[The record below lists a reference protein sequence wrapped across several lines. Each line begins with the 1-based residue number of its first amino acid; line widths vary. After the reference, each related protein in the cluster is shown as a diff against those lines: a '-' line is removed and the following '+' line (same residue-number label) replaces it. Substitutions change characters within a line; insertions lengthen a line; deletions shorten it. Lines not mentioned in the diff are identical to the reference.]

1 MMEDKISFIPKKNLS
16 PEPRGRRSGLGFFIA
31 ISALMFFLSGGLWG
45 GLILYEKYLN
55 DNNEQLNISLNKQK
69 GSFET
74 ASVKEIVNLSQKIN
88 LADRLI
94 KSHKAPSSIF
104 NFLSGYTLKDVR
116 FSSFDFSVSDDGA
129 VSVGMS
135 GLAKS
140 YSDIALQSEAFKSVA
155 LVKSALFSDFN
166 LDNKGMVRFAVK
178 IDFDPSIINYKVGT
192 E

>member
-1 MMEDKISFIPKKNLS
+1 MEDKISFIPKKNLN
-16 PEPRGRRSGLGFFIA
+16 PEPRGRRSGLGFFVA
-31 ISALMFFLSGGLWG
+31 FSALMFFLSVGLWG

-55 DNNEQLNISLNKQK
+55 DNNDQLNASLNKQK

-94 KSHKAPSSIF
+94 KTHKAPSPIF
-104 NFLSGYTLKDVR
+104 DLLASYTLKDVR
-116 FSSFDFSVSDDGA
+116 FSSFDFSVSEEGS
-129 VSVGMS
+129 VSVEMA

-140 YSDIALQSEAFKSVA
+140 YSDIALQSDAFKSVA
-155 LVKSALFSDFN
+155 LVKGASFSDFS
-166 LDNKGMVRFAVK
+166 LDNKGMVRFAAK
-178 IDFDPSIINYKVGT
+178 IDLDPSIINYKVKT